1 MKAKIDE
8 NGHLMVERKG
18 QWVECMCPIMTV
30 SMGRDC
36 EICNHQCPLF
46 IEETDCR
53 GDPTVLLGCAP
64 QVIVHEIV
72 ADERVP
78 ALEPGKTEEG
88 A

>member
-8 NGHLMVERKG
+8 NGNLMVERKG

-46 IEETDCR
+46 VEADSCSGEPLVYLC
-53 GDPTVLLGCAP
+53 CAP
-64 QVIVHEIV
+64 QLVQHEIV
-72 ADERVP
+72 SDERTP
-78 ALEPGKTEEG
+78 AD